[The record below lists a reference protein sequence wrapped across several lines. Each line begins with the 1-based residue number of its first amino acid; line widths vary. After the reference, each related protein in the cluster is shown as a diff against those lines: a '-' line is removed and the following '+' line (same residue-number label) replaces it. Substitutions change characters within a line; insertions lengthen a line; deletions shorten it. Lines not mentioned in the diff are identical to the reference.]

1 MTSSIWGKNFVYGCS
16 TKLDRGGRLAQ
27 CGNLMIFLS
36 IRFHAKSI
44 MANLVSKTA
53 ILTASITVVKM
64 FFECG
69 TVCVC
74 RVAFSKSKEF
84 CLWMINHVWN
94 SWSNYV
100 WLPKSRKIPFN
111 YLHIDCKCIHI
122 KAISSKSLSKIFMEH
137 ICRAKWK
144 LVKVV
149 KKSQIFG
156 QF

>member
-1 MTSSIWGKNFVYGCS
+1 MTSSIWGKKNFVYGCS

-27 CGNLMIFLS
+27 CGNLMIYLS

-44 MANLVSKTA
+44 MVNLVPKTA
-53 ILTASITVVKM
+53 ILTTKYNYSCENVI
-64 FFECG
+64 ECG
-69 TVCVC
+69 TVCVF

-111 YLHIDCKCIHI
+111 YLHIDY
-122 KAISSKSLSKIFMEH
+122 KSLLIKVTWRNFVER

-149 KKSQIFG
+149 KKA
-156 QF
+156 

>member
-1 MTSSIWGKNFVYGCS
+1 
-16 TKLDRGGRLAQ
+16 
-27 CGNLMIFLS
+27 MIFLS

-44 MANLVSKTA
+44 MANLVSKSA

-111 YLHIDCKCIHI
+111 YLHIDYKSYLI
-122 KAISSKSLSKIFMEH
+122 KVTWRNFVEH

-149 KKSQIFG
+149 KKSSIFG
-156 QF
+156 HLKCILFEKSSKIL